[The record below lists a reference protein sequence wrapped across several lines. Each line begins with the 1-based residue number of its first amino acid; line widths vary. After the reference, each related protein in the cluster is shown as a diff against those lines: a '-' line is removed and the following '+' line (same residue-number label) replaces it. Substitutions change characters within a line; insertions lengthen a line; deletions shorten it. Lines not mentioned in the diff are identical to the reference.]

1 MSLSAQL
8 FKLQKTLAIFSCSN
22 ANTSRLYVITNLQE
36 MFGFNSSVD
45 ASRIRKEFASIFLH
59 HMFTASFVKKLQDTR
74 ALCEG
79 AHHVILS
86 RQTDNRITQSIK
98 GKFDQE
104 VFRCE
109 WSFAEESGEESGEF

>member
-1 MSLSAQL
+1 MVSYGIVWYRIL
-8 FKLQKTLAIFSCSN
+8 
-22 ANTSRLYVITNLQE
+22 LYHIVSY
-36 MFGFNSSVD
+36 GFNSSVD
-45 ASRIRKEFASIFLH
+45 ASRIRKEFVSIFLH
-59 HMFTASFVKKLQDTR
+59 HMFAASFVKKLQDTR

-104 VFRCE
+104 VFRVNGVLLKKVVKKVVNFEVIDEYSCIQ
-109 WSFAEESGEESGEF
+109 WFSIY